1 MLQKEKD
8 ILARWFFSKC
18 ELDLSRR
25 QAHDLGKRCRR
36 EGQGEYL
43 SVDLQAGTG
52 QKGQEA
58 KRQLQIKV

>member
-1 MLQKEKD
+1 MV
-8 ILARWFFSKC
+8 FSKC

-25 QAHDLGKRCRR
+25 QARDLGKRCRR